1 MQVPYDQW
9 AFLNLED
16 SMFTNA
22 MSGMIC
28 SIIFSFL
35 VLLITTHNYIISFYS
50 IIAILMVISTIF
62 STIYFQGLGIGIA
75 ESIALIVFIGFSVDY
90 IVHMCH

>member
-1 MQVPYDQW
+1 
-9 AFLNLED
+9 
-16 SMFTNA
+16 MFTNA

-28 SIIFSFL
+28 SILFAFL
-35 VLLITTHNYIISFYS
+35 VLLLTTHNYLVSLYS
-50 IIAILMVISTIF
+50 IIAILMVIATIF
-62 STIYFQGLGIGIA
+62 STIYFQGYGIGIA

>member
-1 MQVPYDQW
+1 
-9 AFLNLED
+9 
-16 SMFTNA
+16 MFTNA

-28 SIIFSFL
+28 SILFAFF
-35 VLLITTHNYIISFYS
+35 VLLATTHNFVVSLYS
-50 IIAILMVISTIF
+50 IIAILMVIGTIF